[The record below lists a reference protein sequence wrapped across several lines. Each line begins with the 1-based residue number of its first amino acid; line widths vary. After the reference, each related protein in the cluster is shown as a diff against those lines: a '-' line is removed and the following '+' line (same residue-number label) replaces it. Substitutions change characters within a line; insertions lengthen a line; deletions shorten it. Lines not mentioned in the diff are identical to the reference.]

1 MAEFNV
7 TQPRALL
14 PRRLDQQETLNS
26 LNQWVITFKNFYRRC
41 NYYSYFLQ
49 PGVVWNRNANNRG
62 FSAETSGLSRSAEV
76 LAQDLEGFLQ
86 TLSSFLP
93 FDYVAAKLCSETTNM
108 KTVWQVIYEIY
119 DLEITTSNFLDYAT
133 MTKTQD
139 ESYRGF
145 YNRLVGFVRQH
156 LPQTVYESDGVRSPD
171 TGEELSICLLDAVTI
186 HWLLAI
192 DKRLISIVKTELA
205 TDLKSKRMCQL
216 VKQIAP
222 NIDEWL
228 ARYNQ
233 GDTINSVQA
242 QQAQPATNIDPS
254 IAAIVQRLDKLET
267 GARQRSWRGR
277 NNYKLNRNTRPS
289 PTCGH
294 CSYINRQ
301 LGASLDTRHSSQ
313 YCQKK
318 QLSVYLGQTIQENP
332 YQFLFA

>member
-1 MAEFNV
+1 MFKALEFQAILKRGGGGGRGARKSVN
-7 TQPRALL
+7 RKL
-14 PRRLDQQETLNS
+14 P
-26 LNQWVITFKNFYRRC
+26 
-41 NYYSYFLQ
+41 
-49 PGVVWNRNANNRG
+49 
-62 FSAETSGLSRSAEV
+62 
-76 LAQDLEGFLQ
+76 
-86 TLSSFLP
+86 
-93 FDYVAAKLCSETTNM
+93 
-108 KTVWQVIYEIY
+108 
-119 DLEITTSNFLDYAT
+119 
-133 MTKTQD
+133 
-139 ESYRGF
+139 
-145 YNRLVGFVRQH
+145 
-156 LPQTVYESDGVRSPD
+156 
-171 TGEELSICLLDAVTI
+171 SICLLDAVTI

-277 NNYKLNRNTRPS
+277 NNNRLTRNTRPT

-294 CSYINRQ
+294 CSY
-301 LGASLDTRHSSQ
+301 T
-313 YCQKK
+313 
-318 QLSVYLGQTIQENP
+318 VTEV
-332 YQFLFA
+332 